1 MPYYVVSLSEYVCI
15 HKPLHHLQ
23 KKYENWKNLTP
34 PPRFHSCHDN
44 SSESHILL
52 KFQIPKAF

>member
-1 MPYYVVSLSEYVCI
+1 MCHNVESLSECVCI
-15 HKPLHHLQ
+15 HKSLHHLQ
-23 KKYENWKNLTP
+23 KKYENWKNLT